1 MQNVFKW
8 PWIIVMNSSEALLPE
23 WETYFESRDLRIFM
37 TEWANLNWKEQTWN
51 FIEIKVN

>member
-23 WETYFESRDLRIFM
+23 WETFFESRDLRIFM